1 MAWKGV
7 HITRPARI
15 SLTDGQLTVG
25 QDDGEARISLEDI
38 AFVVLDEPRVTLTG
52 AAISAC
58 MESGVVLITTDARHT
73 PSGLTLPFHRHHR
86 QSGIAARQIEASAPL
101 RKRLWQA
108 LVRAKIDNQA
118 EHLSRRGSP
127 AASALSAM
135 AALVASGD
143 PDNIEARAARD
154 YWRALFSDFVRDD
167 AGDLRNKALNYGY
180 AVTRACVARAVV
192 AYGLLPS
199 IGVHHASQSNSFN
212 LADDLFEPFRP
223 SVDAAVAALSSGRP
237 RTDELTREDRRTLAA
252 LPMGDAVIGTET
264 MTLLAA
270 TEKTAES
277 LARAFEAGDA
287 RSLVVP
293 RYSTGPKPAPA

>member
-1 MAWKGV
+1 M

-15 SLTDGQLTVG
+15 SLADGQLTVS
-25 QDDGEARISLEDI
+25 QDDGEARVPLEDI

-52 AAISAC
+52 AAVSAC
-58 MESGVVLITTDARHT
+58 MEAGVALIITDGRHT
-73 PSGLTLPFHRHHR
+73 PSGLALPFHRHHR

-118 EHLSRRGSP
+118 AHLAHLGHP
-127 AASALSAM
+127 NASALSAM

-154 YWRALFSDFVRDD
+154 YWRTLFSDFVRDD
-167 AGDLRNKALNYGY
+167 PGDLRNKALNYGY
-180 AVTRACVARAVV
+180 AVIRACVARAIV

-199 IGVHHASQSNSFN
+199 IGVHHASQTNAFN

-223 SVDAAVAALSSGRP
+223 FVDTAVATLAAGRR
-237 RTDELTREDRRTLAA
+237 RTDELTRDDRRTLAA
-252 LPMGDAVIGTET
+252 LPMGDTIIGSES

-270 TEKTAES
+270 AEKSAES
-277 LARAFEAGDA
+277 LARAFDMGDVKA
-287 RSLVVP
+287 LLAP
-293 RYSTGPKPAPA
+293 RYSAAPATAEPA